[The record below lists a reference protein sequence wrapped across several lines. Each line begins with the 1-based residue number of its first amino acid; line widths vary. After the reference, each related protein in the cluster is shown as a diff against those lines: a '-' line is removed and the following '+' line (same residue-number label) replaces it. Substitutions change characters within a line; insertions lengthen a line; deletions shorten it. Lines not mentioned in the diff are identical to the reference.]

1 MTAKLPHLPILLAG
15 PVLRRAEPE
24 QVCIWIACSRPV
36 TIKAEIFR
44 FNDESTTPNI
54 SKKDNNDKV
63 NQTIIIGL
71 GSSEAIRLGERL
83 YVGLVRVHPILTQ
96 TEKPSF
102 PTDVL
107 LAYDIELSYYDIISP
122 GYQVKKV
129 ERLRDLGLLNG
140 DNSIAY
146 NEAVI
151 DRRDDDN
158 IKCEIRALP
167 TFFLPGK
174 HTSYLNIVH
183 GSCRKLHG
191 KGEDC
196 LSIAD
201 KLIATSARDLDKRP
215 SALFLTG
222 DQIYA
227 DDVAGPLIQHLTNYG
242 IWLLG
247 WEEKIH
253 GISQELTTKGIGERQ
268 RLVRE
273 HAKFT
278 SERASNHLLSFSEFA
293 AMYLMAW
300 NVQNWPTSYPDIST
314 IPHQMQSVYR
324 KEIEQLE
331 RARRV
336 LPAVRRVLAN
346 IPTYMIF
353 DDHEITD
360 DWNITREFH
369 EAVRFSNCGK
379 QIMAN
384 GFAAFWAFQ
393 AWGNDPSIYDEKFIS
408 KIIDYLEKRGKAN
421 VDERKEFENFL
432 LNFHGWSFYAP
443 TNPPTIFLDCR
454 TQRGYDSIN
463 GPPILLNDEGL
474 SSLLRLVKSVK
485 FHRNKNY
492 PLIIVSPTPVFGF
505 ELAEELQEY
514 LASKSSVYK
523 WDLETWSANEN
534 GFVRF
539 LTFLIQV
546 VAAQHCIFISGD
558 VHYGFTVSA
567 SFNLFD
573 KTYGKED
580 PSISITQ
587 LTSSALK
594 TTSFSKELIMNEIL
608 GRLSQILSS
617 DKSVRIGWNISST
630 STKSTPRTTQIH
642 QQKGGVIY
650 RIINRILKQ
659 HDLDTIIR
667 NTLPSWIEYRNILKH
682 SGFHIPSL
690 VITDN
695 NIGLVKIAFNK
706 DHKVSYISHQLLVQK
721 GRNIKVHATQVIP
734 I

>member
-1 MTAKLPHLPILLAG
+1 MTAKIVHLPILLAG

-24 QVCIWIACSRPV
+24 QVCIWVACSRPV

-44 FNDESTTPNI
+44 FDDELTIPNI
-54 SKKDNNDKV
+54 SKKNNNDEI
-63 NQTIIIGL
+63 NNTIPIGL
-71 GSSEAIRLGERL
+71 GSSEAIQLGERL
-83 YVGLVRVHPILTQ
+83 YVGLVRVHPILRNKHTNHP
-96 TEKPSF
+96 TKKLSF

-107 LAYDIELSYYDIISP
+107 LAYDIELSYYDNISE
-122 GYQVKKV
+122 GYQIKKI
-129 ERLRDLGLLNG
+129 ERLRDLGLLSG
-140 DNSIAY
+140 ENSLVY
-146 NEAVI
+146 NEA
-151 DRRDDDN
+151 DMD
-158 IKCEIRALP
+158 KPLP
-167 TFFLPGK
+167 SFFLPGK
-174 HTSYLNIVH
+174 NTLNIVH

-201 KLIATSARDLDKRP
+201 KLIATSVSDLNKRP

-242 IWLLG
+242 IHLLG
-247 WEEKIH
+247 WEEKIQ
-253 GISQELTTKGIGERQ
+253 GISQELTTIGIGERQ

-278 SERASNHLLSFSEFA
+278 SENASNHLLSFGEFA
-293 AMYLMAW
+293 SMYLLAW
-300 NVQNWPTSYPDIST
+300 NIENWPSSYPEIGT
-314 IPHQMQSVYR
+314 IPRQMQKVYR

-336 LPAVRRVLAN
+336 IPAIRRVLAN

-369 EAVRFSNCGK
+369 EAVCSSNCGK
-379 QIMAN
+379 QIMTN

-393 AWGNDPSIYDEKFIS
+393 AWGNDPSIYNEKFVA
-408 KIIDYLEKRGKAN
+408 KITDYLAKRGNAN
-421 VDERKEFENFL
+421 IEERKEYENFL
-432 LNFHGWSFYAP
+432 LDFHGWSFYAP

-454 TQRGYDSIN
+454 TQRGYDSMN

-474 SSLLRLVKSVK
+474 SSLLRLVKGIK
-485 FHRNKNY
+485 YDRNKNY

-523 WDLETWSANEN
+523 WDLETWAANEN

-567 SFNLFD
+567 SFKLFE
-573 KTYGKED
+573 KKHGKEG
-580 PSISITQ
+580 PSMSITQ

-594 TTSFSKELIMNEIL
+594 TTSFSKGLVVNEIL
-608 GRLSQILSS
+608 GRLSQVLSS
-617 DKSVRIGWNISST
+617 DKSVRVGWNT
-630 STKSTPRTTQIH
+630 SNNTELSPTSMQIH
-642 QQKGGVIY
+642 RQKGGIIY
-650 RIINRILKQ
+650 RIINRILTR
-659 HDLDTIIR
+659 HDLGSIIQ
-667 NTLPSWIEYRNILKH
+667 NTLPSWIEYRNILKP
-682 SGFHIPSL
+682 SGFHVPSL
-690 VITDN
+690 VVTDN
-695 NIGLVKIAFNK
+695 NIGLVEIAFNNN
-706 DHKVSYISHQLLVQK
+706 DEVSYISHQLLVHK
-721 GRNIKVHATQVIP
+721 GKNLKVHATKVIAR
-734 I
+734 